1 MILFAPYWRNGP
13 LSLRKIQTSPNGSF
27 SSTDAPNPAIA
38 DCERFVHT
46 ATPSGIKNTP
56 YGAFFIPGGDEGIRT
71 LDTVAR
77 IPHFQCGALDQLC
90 DVSVSV
96 VYSSSAASSAS
107 STASS
112 ADSIGISSDDND
124 ASNSASISRNNGSS
138 LPISNDSSPNSATG
152 ASL

>member
-1 MILFAPYWRNGP
+1 MFAKPTHCRTHATIVALPGSNPDFGTKIKRPYR
-13 LSLRKIQTSPNGSF
+13 
-27 SSTDAPNPAIA
+27 
-38 DCERFVHT
+38 
-46 ATPSGIKNTP
+46 
-56 YGAFFIPGGDEGIRT
+56 AFDFCGGDEGIRT

-90 DVSVSV
+90 DVSLSV
-96 VYSSSAASSAS
+96 DYSSSDTS

-138 LPISNDSSPNSATG
+138 LPTSNDSSPNSTTG

>member
-1 MILFAPYWRNGP
+1 MRCALAHP
-13 LSLRKIQTSPNGSF
+13 
-27 SSTDAPNPAIA
+27 
-38 DCERFVHT
+38 FVHT
-46 ATPSGIKNTP
+46 TTPTQKQNAHN
-56 YGAFFIPGGDEGIRT
+56 GAFDFCGGDEGIRT

-77 IPHFQCGALDQLC
+77 IPHFQCGAIDQLC
-90 DVSVSV
+90 DVSFSV
-96 VYSSSAASSAS
+96 DYSSSDTS

-138 LPISNDSSPNSATG
+138 LPTSSDSSPNSTTG

>member
-1 MILFAPYWRNGP
+1 MRCALAYP
-13 LSLRKIQTSPNGSF
+13 
-27 SSTDAPNPAIA
+27 
-38 DCERFVHT
+38 FVHT
-46 ATPSGIKNTP
+46 ATPTEIKNTP

-96 VYSSSAASSAS
+96 NYSSSAVSSTV

-112 ADSIGISSDDND
+112 ADSVGISSEDKD

-138 LPISNDSSPNSATG
+138 LPTSNDSSPSSTTG

>member
-1 MILFAPYWRNGP
+1 MLLLKLLHYNDIFYVFQAFTLKTAIL
-13 LSLRKIQTSPNGSF
+13 
-27 SSTDAPNPAIA
+27 
-38 DCERFVHT
+38 DCECFVHT
-46 ATPSGIKNTP
+46 TTPTVIKNTP
-56 YGAFFIPGGDEGIRT
+56 HGVFFITGGDEGIRT

-90 DVSVSV
+90 DVSLSV
-96 VYSSSAASSAS
+96 DYSSSDTS

-138 LPISNDSSPNSATG
+138 LPTSNDSSPNSTTG